1 MDLLNGKEILVGLR
15 NLSIKIHNHAD
26 EHVFHSTPND
36 RSTGRIAAGTM
47 RFDPLPVVNLQPRQ
61 WVHLELT
68 GFENDPQEVR
78 HLVWWSKV
86 EFVSERQRRG
96 LFEPKTLRKTI
107 ATRPPYGDSFVRRS
121 S

>member
-15 NLSIKIHNHAD
+15 NRSIKIHNHAD

-36 RSTGRIAAGTM
+36 RSAGRIAAGTM